1 MISSVF
7 LFFTVLAVGAFAIGV
22 YYVFYARTIN
32 KRIREGNHS
41 GKKLLDIPRTV
52 SLVVIAL
59 LIFYTV
65 MVSFDYRQYRH
76 AIENQGQN
84 RNNIARVDLSD
95 YSYCG
100 YTGNI
105 VLEDASF
112 LKAYSKEKNDGYKK
126 TVSKE
131 GNFTFTVFTRTSAHD
146 DFHPDFL
153 CYVEYTGENCDDYEL
168 YENYEYLDAEG
179 NELGG
184 LGSFGADISRE
195 YLYVGNVNDGQSVRI
210 SLGTF
215 GKNAKQEIAQIE
227 EEAMKSDT
235 DKMPNY
241 LDYAKERGSVTV
253 VVD

>member
-1 MISSVF
+1 MIRLAF
-7 LFFTVLAVGAFAIGV
+7 LFFIILAVGALAIGV
-22 YYVFYARTIN
+22 YYVLYARTIN
-32 KRIREGNHS
+32 KRIREGKNS

-65 MVSFDYRQYRH
+65 IVSFDYRQYRH
-76 AIENQGQN
+76 AIENQRQN

-131 GNFTFTVFTRTSAHD
+131 GN
-146 DFHPDFL
+146 
-153 CYVEYTGENCDDYEL
+153 
-168 YENYEYLDAEG
+168 
-179 NELGG
+179 
-184 LGSFGADISRE
+184 
-195 YLYVGNVNDGQSVRI
+195 VNDGQSVRI

-215 GKNAKQEIAQIE
+215 GMNAKQEIAQIE

-235 DKMPNY
+235 DKMPDY